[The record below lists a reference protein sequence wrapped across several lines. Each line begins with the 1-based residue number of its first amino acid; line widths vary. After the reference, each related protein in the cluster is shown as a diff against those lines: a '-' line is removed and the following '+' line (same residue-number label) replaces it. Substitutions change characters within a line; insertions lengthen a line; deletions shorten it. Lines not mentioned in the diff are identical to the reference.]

1 MDLHIVLVVQ
11 LMEGQ
16 LNGRRQLPF
25 QIQII
30 KEEVKPLLKGEES
43 KMGVIYLGIIVMPVW
58 MVMVTVGATI
68 VRIMDIIVT
77 WSIM

>member
-1 MDLHIVLVVQ
+1 MDLQIVLVVQ